1 MIRRIVL
8 HGELRKLVPG
18 GIVELEAETVKDAV
32 EMLCVLHKEALR
44 PNAKD
49 GRKRFA
55 VAGFS
60 TKESLTEKTHLET
73 IHIVPSFNAGKSKF
87 VQILVGV
94 VLIAAAFIPGVG
106 GLVLYGAGAS
116 AVTMGSVLI
125 GIGASLVLGGILQLL
140 MPQPQIDGG
149 TNVDNSKYLGA
160 PGNTVRIGTR
170 RPIGFGR
177 YRVYGHYLSYNVS
190 SEEFSYG
197 NGPDPV
203 TQPLL
208 FGIWPLQLGPIGGTR
223 FWWEEYTSL

>member
-94 VLIAAAFIPGVG
+94 VLIATAFINPGG
-106 GLVLYGAGAS
+106 IMAAGALFADFS
-116 AVTMGSVLI
+116 LGATLI
-125 GIGASLVLGGILQLL
+125 GVGASLVLGGILQLL

>member
-1 MIRRIVL
+1 MIHKIVL
-8 HGELRKLVPG
+8 HGELKKLVPG
-18 GIVELEAETVKDAV
+18 GVVEVTAETVKDAI
-32 EMLCVLHKEALR
+32 EMMCFLHKDALR

-60 TKESLTEKTHLET
+60 TKESLSEKTHLET
-73 IHIVPSFNAGKSKF
+73 IHVVPSFNAGKSKF

-94 VLIAAAFIPGVG
+94 VFIAASFFLPGSATIL
-106 GLVLYGAGAS
+106 GLVINPAS
-116 AVTMGSVLI
+116 LAF
-125 GIGASLVLGGILQLL
+125 GIGASMLLGGILQLL
-140 MPQPQIDGG
+140 MPQPTIDGG
-149 TNVDNSKYLGA
+149 TNVDNSRYLGA

-197 NGPDPV
+197 NGPDE
-203 TQPLL
+203 TEYPLL
-208 FGIWPLQLGPIGGTR
+208 FGIWPLQLGPIGGGKW
-223 FWWEEYTSL
+223 WWEENS